1 MNYAFKQCA
10 SLLGRLRRRLFGDPG
25 IDKYERFADALNDQ
39 WAVRRV
45 FGNKE
50 IAGIVDLS
58 DPVTQQHF
66 SIRIELEKI
75 LGISPDYE
83 YPLVMRV

>member
-1 MNYAFKQCA
+1 M
-10 SLLGRLRRRLFGDPG
+10 
-25 IDKYERFADALNDQ
+25 
-39 WAVRRV
+39 RRV

-58 DPVTQQHF
+58 DLVAQQHF
-66 SIRIELEKI
+66 SIRIEIEEI
-75 LGISPDYE
+75 FGIAPDKE